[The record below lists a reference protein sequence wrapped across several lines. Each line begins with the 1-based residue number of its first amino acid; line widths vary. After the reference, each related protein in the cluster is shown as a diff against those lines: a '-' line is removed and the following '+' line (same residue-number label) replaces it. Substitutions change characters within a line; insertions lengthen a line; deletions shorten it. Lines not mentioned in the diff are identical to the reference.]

1 MCVWA
6 GRVCAV
12 DPKTAPVGYFSLVVG
27 NINSNMHL
35 IEKLFRDSIMPC
47 I

>member
-1 MCVWA
+1 MCVI
-6 GRVCAV
+6 V
-12 DPKTAPVGYFSLVVG
+12 DPKTVPVGYFSLVVG

-35 IEKLFRDSIMPC
+35 IEKLFRESIMPC